1 MFSGVKKETSSV
13 TWANINRDKAIW
25 TKFRCFCWLSAKQLS
40 KSLFQ
45 IFNEPNLYISY
56 SITDANLNFMKTNIT
71 EIAFSDNHKTVI
83 ASWGFSYN

>member
-25 TKFRCFCWLSAKQLS
+25 TKFRCFSWLSTKQLS